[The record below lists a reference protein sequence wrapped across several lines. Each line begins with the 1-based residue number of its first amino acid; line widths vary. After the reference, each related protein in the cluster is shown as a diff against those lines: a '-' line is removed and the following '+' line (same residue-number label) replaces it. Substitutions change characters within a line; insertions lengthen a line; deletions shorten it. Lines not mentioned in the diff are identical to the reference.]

1 MRVQACCSIGWRM
14 SSRKPEPLPAN
25 DQPLVGPLLQNRQQN
40 AAQAENSAAQLF
52 LLTAPS
58 LTPLPQR
65 PSCSFF
71 RLFPCSPALPSR
83 AAPLLLSL
91 SPVPLLTCSPVLA
104 QRPSCSFF
112 RLFPCSPVLLFSRSA
127 PPPLSFPRK
136 RESIFS
142 SSSRPMHFFL
152 SNLKLQICYSSSFS
166 CSPAHLFSRSAPLA
180 LSFACSPAHLL
191 SPLAPRPSCSFFRL
205 FPCSPVPLLSRRA
218 PPQTPLKT
226 RQNHLDLRQN
236 PRTFRQNA
244 LTLSQ
249 KKPKK
254 DKKKAREDDFSLS
267 LSPKGGG
274 KWCLYYNPYFPHR
287 ARGFLKIILLLF

>member
-152 SNLKLQICYSSSFS
+152 SNLKLQICYSSSFY
-166 CSPAHLFSRSAPLA
+166 CSPAHLFN
-180 LSFACSPAHLL
+180 CSPALAACPA
-191 SPLAPRPSCSFFRL
+191 PLQNRLKSVKSRPKN
-205 FPCSPVPLLSRRA
+205 A
-218 PPQTPLKT
+218 KT
-226 RQNHLDLRQN
+226 RPLSAKTRPLSAKKNQKNAKYRPKNKNLGPPRARQDTLKNAHTPRAGSDLTEPLHPSVHRGES
-236 PRTFRQNA
+236 PARGT
-244 LTLSQ
+244 
-249 KKPKK
+249 KKPVGSHLGRLTEIFIF
-254 DKKKAREDDFSLS
+254 A
-267 LSPKGGG
+267 
-274 KWCLYYNPYFPHR
+274 
-287 ARGFLKIILLLF
+287 